1 MAHINLNYLRNKF
14 EMFTSS
20 VTEYIDILMISETT
34 LHDTF
39 LHVLYYLKDFSNP
52 HRLDRYSHGCA
63 ILVYVR
69 NNIPS
74 NLVKLDQ
81 MSENFEGFFIEL
93 DLSKKIEWL
102 LSYSY
107 NPHKGNTKQQ

>member
-1 MAHINLNYLRNKF
+1 
-14 EMFTSS
+14 
-20 VTEYIDILMISETT
+20 
-34 LHDTF
+34 
-39 LHVLYYLKDFSNP
+39 
-52 HRLDRYSHGCA
+52 
-63 ILVYVR
+63 
-69 NNIPS
+69 
-74 NLVKLDQ
+74 